1 MIEYEYSIKA
11 TSVKPFIDYCE
22 NNGYKFVSKSE
33 ENRMVFENKANKN
46 IIARITITKTEENEI
61 CVFDFKNKSVE
72 DSTFKIAKESLPLQ
86 IRKEDIDIAKNML
99 KVIEFEQSAD
109 NLRTRYVYKSEDVK
123 FEIDEYSRPQ
133 MNIVGIEGKKDKVD
147 KIYTELKQN
156 PKLNGFIIE

>member
-1 MIEYEYSIKA
+1 M
-11 TSVKPFIDYCE
+11 
-22 NNGYKFVSKSE
+22 
-33 ENRMVFENKANKN
+33 
-46 IIARITITKTEENEI
+46 
-61 CVFDFKNKSVE
+61 
-72 DSTFKIAKESLPLQ
+72 PLQ